1 MIDTETVNAVIER
14 GRAVTRFGAVDP
26 KRTALLV
33 IDLQNGFMLPEHP
46 FGNPRAL
53 ALVPVVNRLAEAV
66 RAAGGTVAFTRHT
79 YAESGP
85 RAVAP
90 WQAENRVIK
99 ALAREFAK
107 GAKAHELH
115 EGLDVRDGDVVMD
128 KYRYSAFTFNSSE
141 LHETLQGLGVD
152 TLIVTGC
159 VANCCCETTERDAYQ
174 LGYKVIH
181 VADGN
186 AGLTEEEEAATMMGV
201 SSVCADVR
209 PSAEVLDLLA
219 GAAARAA

>member
-1 MIDTETVNAVIER
+1 MIETDTINAVIER
-14 GRAVTRFGAVDP
+14 GRVITRFGAVEGA
-26 KRTALLV
+26 RTALLV

-66 RAAGGTVAFTRHT
+66 RDAGGTVAFTRHT
-79 YAESGP
+79 YAENGP

-90 WQAENRVIK
+90 WQAENKVIK
-99 ALAREFAK
+99 ALAREFTK
-107 GAKAHELH
+107 GGKAHDLH
-115 EGLDVRDGDVVMD
+115 EALDVRDGDVVMD

-141 LHETLQGLGVD
+141 LHETLQGMGID

-186 AGLTEEEEAATMMGV
+186 AGLTAEEEAATMMGV

-209 PSAEVLDLLA
+209 PSSEVLELL
-219 GAAARAA
+219 AAARAKAA